1 IVLYGDCKL
10 YVGSPL
16 GGERKCW
23 HYLVL
28 PDRLLYNDSVLADN
42 SDFNLTE
49 VASLT
54 LKNQDRDTESPL
66 RISFSPP
73 ANQARLGAPLTVRC
87 EVSPNSDID
96 SRMSMFLHC
105 PIAPWGAFCFQNCKS
120 ACVSEAPGQCPYE
133 KLLGGVTCRTVITQ
147 GGQITYEYTIAK
159 LTTEWLGVSPTGERS
174 EVSNSTNVA
183 FTNCKQ
189 WHEKEIPTET
199 TTTFSTTTVTKES
212 ARLPSPLN
220 PNLLVD
226 GTPSDMDKETKII
239 ITPNE
244 LNERTNAVLR
254 ELLVVGAIIVVF
266 LSFAVNVF
274 CCIRCALIRQY
285 TKSKGPARM
294 QHVFCMAD
302 EIGNARRGRQAL
314 PGDQWTV
321 GPPGNWYQKQLEQ
334 QHLAH
339 GFREGSFASDS
350 RLLVGPNTHLTN
362 TPAFFAIPPE
372 LFHGAPLQ
380 GATFSDTNSNTTA
393 SVDVHTRSGKEDG
406 SVVAP
411 VINGSAFSLSQG
423 AKHPNSERRSK
434 TSSLVLVPGPMGYQL
449 VSAQT
454 SQNPLTTAVASYCIQ
469 QQQNL
474 NELQKQLNAQEYV
487 LSANLGSDGVSSCVG
502 SVGNPD
508 STGLEPYQPSSSEI
522 STLRQNGTYSDPLT
536 SMNVLVTT
544 STPLNG
550 RSTVIRS
557 TNGLASANLSQ
568 MSVSSQPQSQTPS
581 TPVRRLSTS
590 NSNSRM
596 ENSPNASQ
604 SDSGLG
610 SGSGQ
615 LSSFTQQNRNR
626 DDAPLLLHGS
636 QTPDGGP
643 RTLKRLINGMT
654 ESTGPGSNVL
664 GNSGYQNRC

>member
-1 IVLYGDCKL
+1 MIRSWPITRIV
-10 YVGSPL
+10 SP
-16 GGERKCW
+16 GWSIAVYTVVC
-23 HYLVL
+23 HILV
-28 PDRLLYNDSVLADN
+28 
-42 SDFNLTE
+42 NLTG

-54 LKNQDRDTESPL
+54 LKNQDRDTGSPL

-73 ANQARLGAPLTVRC
+73 ANQARLGAALTVRC

-147 GGQITYEYTIAK
+147 GGQVTYEYTIAK
-159 LTTEWLGVSPTGERS
+159 LTTEWLGISPTGERS
-174 EVSNSTNVA
+174 EWG
-183 FTNCKQ
+183 FFCKSAGSRTPQ
-189 WHEKEIPTET
+189 IWLSQTAKNDIEKEIPAKT
-199 TTTFSTTTVTKES
+199 TTTFSTTTTTKAP
-212 ARLPSPLN
+212 ARPPLPPN

-226 GTPSDMDKETKII
+226 DAPTDMDKEAKII

-321 GPPGNWYQKQLEQ
+321 GSQGNWYQKQLEQ

-339 GFREGSFASDS
+339 GFREGSFISDS
-350 RLLVGPNTHLTN
+350 RLLVGPNAHLAN

-372 LFHGAPLQ
+372 LLHGAPLQ

-393 SVDVHTRSGKEDG
+393 SVDVHTRSGKEDS
-406 SVVAP
+406 SVAAP

-423 AKHPNSERRSK
+423 AKHPNTERRSK

-454 SQNPLTTAVASYCIQ
+454 SQNPLTAAVASYCLQ

-474 NELQKQLNAQEYV
+474 NELQQQLNAQEYV
-487 LSANLGSDGVSSCVG
+487 LSANLSSDGVPSCVG

-522 STLRQNGTYSDPLT
+522 STLRQNGAHGDPLA

-544 STPLNG
+544 STPSNG
-550 RSTVIRS
+550 RSTVVRS
-557 TNGLASANLSQ
+557 TNGLASTNLSQ

-590 NSNSRM
+590 NSNSHM

-626 DDAPLLLHGS
+626 DDVPLLLHGS
-636 QTPDGGP
+636 QTSDGGP

-654 ESTGPGSNVL
+654 ESTGPGSNVH
-664 GNSGYQNRC
+664 GDSGYQNRC

>member
-1 IVLYGDCKL
+1 MIRCWPVTWIV
-10 YVGSPL
+10 SP
-16 GGERKCW
+16 GWSVAVYTVVC
-23 HYLVL
+23 HILV
-28 PDRLLYNDSVLADN
+28 N
-42 SDFNLTE
+42 FTG
-49 VASLT
+49 VAGLT
-54 LKNQDRDTESPL
+54 LKNQDRDTRSPL
-66 RISFSPP
+66 HISFSPP

-96 SRMSMFLHC
+96 SRTSMFLHC

-147 GGQITYEYTIAK
+147 GGQVTYEYTITK
-159 LTTEWLGVSPTGERS
+159 LTTEWLGISPRGERS
-174 EVSNSTNVA
+174 EWG
-183 FTNCKQ
+183 FFCKSAGARTPQ
-189 WHEKEIPTET
+189 VWLSQTVGVDMEEKTLKET
-199 TTTFSTTTVTKES
+199 TTPISTTTISTEPGRPP
-212 ARLPSPLN
+212 APLN
-220 PNLLVD
+220 PNLPVE
-226 GTPSDMDKETKII
+226 GTLTEMDRETKII
-239 ITPNE
+239 LTPNE

-274 CCIRCALIRQY
+274 CCIRCTLIRQY
-285 TKSKGPARM
+285 TKSKGPVRM

-314 PGDQWTV
+314 TGDQWTV
-321 GPPGNWYQKQLEQ
+321 GSGDNWYQKQLEQ
-334 QHLAH
+334 QRLTH

-350 RLLVGPNTHLTN
+350 RLLVGPNAHLAN

-372 LFHGAPLQ
+372 LLHGARLQ

-393 SVDVHTRSGKEDG
+393 SVDVHTRSGKEEG
-406 SVVAP
+406 PVAAP
-411 VINGSAFSLSQG
+411 IINGSAFSVSQG
-423 AKHPNSERRSK
+423 AKHGHSERRSK

-454 SQNPLTTAVASYCIQ
+454 SQNPLTAAVASYCLQ

-474 NELQKQLNAQEYV
+474 NELQHQLNAQEYV
-487 LSANLGSDGVSSCVG
+487 LSANLSSDGVPSCVG

-508 STGLEPYQPSSSEI
+508 SAGLEPYQPSSSEI
-522 STLRQNGTYSDPLT
+522 STLRQNGAYGDPLA
-536 SMNVLVTT
+536 SMSVLATT
-544 STPLNG
+544 STPSNG
-550 RSTVIRS
+550 RATVIRS
-557 TNGLASANLSQ
+557 INGLASTNLSQ
-568 MSVSSQPQSQTPS
+568 LSVTSQPQSQTPTTS
-581 TPVRRLSTS
+581 VRRLSTS
-590 NSNSRM
+590 NSNSQM

-615 LSSFTQQNRNR
+615 LSSFTQQNHNG
-626 DDAPLLLHGS
+626 DDATLLLHGS

-643 RTLKRLINGMT
+643 RILKRLINGVAK
-654 ESTGPGSNVL
+654 STGPGSNVHED
-664 GNSGYQNRC
+664 SGHQNR